1 MVLIPSV
8 KCDGCSQGQQVMN
21 KAMIAGAAMIGGV
34 LLSAGAQAQGT
45 MDKIEGT
52 GKELQGSAKETIGKA
67 TGDAKLEW
75 DGKAD
80 RVEGTAQNAV
90 GDLKNTAGAVN
101 GKVAS
106 LFTRLVDFV
115 ARVF

>member
-1 MVLIPSV
+1 
-8 KCDGCSQGQQVMN
+8 MN
-21 KAMIAGAAMIGGV
+21 KAMIVASAVMIGAA

-52 GKELQGSAKETIGKA
+52 ATGLKGSVKETLGKA
-67 TGDAKLEW
+67 TGDPKLEW

-80 RVEGTAQNAV
+80 RVDGAVQNGV
-90 GDLKNTAGAVN
+90 GDLKNTASGAN

-106 LFTRLVDFV
+106 LFTRFVDFL
-115 ARVF
+115 ARIF

>member
-1 MVLIPSV
+1 
-8 KCDGCSQGQQVMN
+8 MN
-21 KAMIAGAAMIGGV
+21 KAMIVAGAAMIGVV
-34 LLSAGAQAQGT
+34 LLSAGAHAQGT

-52 GKELQGSAKETIGKA
+52 GKELKGSVKETIGKA
-67 TGDAKLEW
+67 TGDTKLEW

-90 GDLKNTAGAVN
+90 GNLKNTVGGIN

-115 ARVF
+115 VGIF

>member
-1 MVLIPSV
+1 
-8 KCDGCSQGQQVMN
+8 MN
-21 KAMIAGAAMIGGV
+21 KALIAGAAMIGGV
-34 LLSAGAQAQGT
+34 IIFSAGAQAQGT

-52 GKELQGSAKETIGKA
+52 GKELQGSVKETIGKA
-67 TGDAKLEW
+67 TGDTKLEW

-80 RVEGTAQNAV
+80 RVEGTARNAV

-106 LFTRLVDFV
+106 LFTRFVDFV
-115 ARVF
+115 ARIF

>member
-1 MVLIPSV
+1 
-8 KCDGCSQGQQVMN
+8 MN
-21 KAMIAGAAMIGGV
+21 KAMITAGAAMFGIV
-34 LLSAGAQAQGT
+34 LLSVGAQAQGT

-52 GKELQGSAKETIGKA
+52 ATELKGSVKETIGKA
-67 TGDAKLEW
+67 AGDNKLEW